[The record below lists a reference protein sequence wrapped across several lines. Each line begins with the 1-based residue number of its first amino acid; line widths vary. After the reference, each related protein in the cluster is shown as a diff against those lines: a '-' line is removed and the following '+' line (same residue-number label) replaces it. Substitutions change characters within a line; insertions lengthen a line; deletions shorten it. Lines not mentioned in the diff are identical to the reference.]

1 MTTNIY
7 IANHSSMIS
16 TAQLE
21 QAVADLQT
29 QLTRDFNPIW
39 NKDGY
44 LIISND
50 TPPQGSYRITILNDF
65 DQANV
70 LGYHE
75 LTVGG
80 YPQGYVFVDNG
91 IAYGIPWTVSLSHE
105 ILEMLVNPECNLT
118 VLTDVSPYQ
127 APNENWLWAM
137 EVCDPVQGVDQT
149 YYINDTAVSDFVYP
163 TWFQNYWEPFST
175 QFNYQNTIF
184 MPFQLQS
191 GGYAMV
197 RDVVAG
203 SFGWQAIFG
212 SVIQVLTPQFTLQN
226 LRAKLRLLRK
236 IREVPNKPFSRK
248 LRWLTPRQNWR
259 KSNI

>member
-1 MTTNIY
+1 MVTNIY
-7 IANHSSMIS
+7 IANQSSMVS

-21 QAVADLQT
+21 QAVADLQV

-44 LIISND
+44 LIISSD
-50 TPPQGSYRITILNDF
+50 TPPQGAYRITILNDF

-80 YPQGYVFVDNG
+80 YPQGYVFVENG
-91 IAYGIPWTVSLSHE
+91 ISYGIPWTVSLSHE
-105 ILEMLVNPECNLT
+105 ILEMLVNPECNLN
-118 VLTDVSPYQ
+118 VLTDYSPYQ
-127 APNENWLWAM
+127 STGENWLWAM

-149 YYINDTAVSDFVYP
+149 YFINDTAVSDFVYP
-163 TWFQNYWEPFST
+163 AWFQNYWDPFST

-197 RDVVAG
+197 MDAASG
-203 SFGWQAIFG
+203 FGWQAIFG
-212 SVIQVLTPQFTLQN
+212 SVIQVLTPQFPLQALKN
-226 LRAKLRLLRK
+226 KLRNDRK
-236 IREVPNKPFSRK
+236 IRPVPNKPFSRK
-248 LRWLTPRQNWR
+248 AKFMIPRQTWR
-259 KSNI
+259 RSTV